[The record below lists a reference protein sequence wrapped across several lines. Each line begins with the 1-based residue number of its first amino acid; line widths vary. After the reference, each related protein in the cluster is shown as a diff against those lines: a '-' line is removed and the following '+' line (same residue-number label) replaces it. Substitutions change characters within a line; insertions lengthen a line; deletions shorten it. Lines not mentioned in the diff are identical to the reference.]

1 MSFRSLVRR
10 RAAKEYARRLPGTL
24 LLGYGASEFYT
35 AAQIEAAVGKAQLPP
50 KYIAIGYAA
59 FLPEDAF
66 RQLTA
71 DGDYKLLRALFKRYL
86 RTAPAYGIDPLDREY
101 PGVTSGFG

>member
-1 MSFRSLVRR
+1 VSFRSLVRR

-24 LLGYGASEFYT
+24 LQGYGATQFHT
-35 AAQIEAAVGKAQLPP
+35 AAQIEAPVGKARQPP
-50 KYIAIGYAA
+50 KYITIGYAA
-59 FLPEDAF
+59 FPPEDAF

-71 DGDYKLLRALFKRYL
+71 NGDYKFLRAPFKRYL
-86 RTAPAYGIDPLDREY
+86 TTAPAYGIDPLDREY